1 MTNEERFQLAMEQVI
16 GKEKNFRGIGTY
28 GEKGLHSIL
37 KYYFEP
43 DDSLHEIPV
52 NGFIADIQN
61 QHGIFEIQTRN
72 FDKLRKKAAVFLD
85 QGPLTIVY
93 PILHQKWLCWIDE
106 QTGSVSPKRKS
117 PKTGTV
123 YDAAKELYKI
133 KPLLAHPNLTLC
145 LIFLDAVEY
154 RLLNGWSADKKKG
167 STRSQ
172 IVPSAFCRTVFFN
185 TPDEYR
191 NVFIPAEISKPFTA
205 KEFAKATRA
214 SINQARLLMNCLTSI
229 GSIQKIG
236 KCGREYL
243 YQ

>member
-28 GEKGLHSIL
+28 GEKCLHAIL

-72 FDKLRKKAAVFLD
+72 FDKLRRKAVVFLN

-106 QTGSVSPKRKS
+106 QTGSVSSKRKS
-117 PKTGTV
+117 PKKGSI

-133 KPLLAHPNLTLC
+133 KPLLSHPNLTLC

-172 IVPSAFCRTVFFN
+172 IVPSAFYRTVSFN
-185 TPDEYR
+185 TSDEYR
-191 NVFIPAEISKPFTA
+191 NVFIPAEIPHPFTA
-205 KEFAKATRA
+205 KEVAMATRA
-214 SINQARLLMNCLTSI
+214 RINQVRLLMTCLTSV
-229 GSIQKIG
+229 GAIQKVG
-236 KCGREYL
+236 KRGREYI

>member
-28 GEKGLHSIL
+28 GEKCLHAIL

-85 QGPLTIVY
+85 QRPLTVVY
-93 PILHQKWLCWIDE
+93 PIIHQKWLCWIDE
-106 QTGSVSPKRKS
+106 QTGTVSPKRKS

-172 IVPSAFCRTVFFN
+172 IVPSAFYRTVSFN
-185 TPDEYR
+185 TSNEYR
-191 NVFIPAEISKPFTA
+191 NVFIPAEIPHPFTA
-205 KEFAKATRA
+205 KEVAMVTRA
-214 SINQARLLMNCLTSI
+214 RINQVRLLMTCLTSV
-229 GSIQKIG
+229 GAIQKVG
-236 KCGREYL
+236 KRGREYI

>member
-16 GKEKNFRGIGTY
+16 GKEKIFRGIGTY
-28 GEKGLHSIL
+28 GEKCLHAIL

-85 QGPLTIVY
+85 QGPLTVVH

-106 QTGSVSPKRKS
+106 QTGTVSPKRKS

-167 STRSQ
+167 STRSK
-172 IVPSAFCRTVFFN
+172 IVPSAFYRTVSFN
-185 TPDEYR
+185 TSNEYR
-191 NVFIPAEISKPFTA
+191 NVFIPAEIPPPFTA
-205 KEFAKATRA
+205 KEVAMVTRA
-214 SINQARLLMNCLTSI
+214 RINQVRLLMTCLTSV
-229 GSIQKIG
+229 GAIQKVG
-236 KCGREYL
+236 KRGREYI